1 METAA
6 KPKLNIPV
14 CCDVVS
20 SERWYGD
27 ELNLDQVLEGLEGYF

>member
-27 ELNLDQVLEGLEGYF
+27 EIELETMLGSLPEV